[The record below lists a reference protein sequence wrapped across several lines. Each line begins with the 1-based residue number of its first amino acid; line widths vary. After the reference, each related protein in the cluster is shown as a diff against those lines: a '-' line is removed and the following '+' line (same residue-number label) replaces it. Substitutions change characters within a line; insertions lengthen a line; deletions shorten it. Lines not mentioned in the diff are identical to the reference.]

1 MRKIVAFLCLG
12 TLLVAATWASVALA
26 IEGGTKDAVTGLV
39 WSPSLRTQTGSSWIW
54 TQCQS
59 RAADYFVTEG
69 GITYA
74 DWRVATIKEL
84 LAAYNNGVMEN
95 LAPRSADG
103 KIISAGTG
111 GVGSISVWH
120 VWSADWKGNKA
131 WLVKFPVSADG
142 SRLAGTPIL
151 ELTTKNFAID
161 SVFVRP

>member
-1 MRKIVAFLCLG
+1 MRKIGAVLCLG

-26 IEGGTKDAVTGLV
+26 TEGGTKDAVSGLV
-39 WSPSLRTQTGSSWIW
+39 WSPSLRTLTGSSWIW

-59 RAADYFVTEG
+59 RAADYFVTED
-69 GITYA
+69 GITYD
-74 DWRVATIKEL
+74 DWRVPKINEL
-84 LAAYNNGVMEN
+84 LAAYNNGVLEN

-103 KIISAGTG
+103 TIISAG
-111 GVGSISVWH
+111 ISSGDSRRFWH

-142 SRLAGTPIL
+142 YHLAGTPIL

-161 SVFVRP
+161 TVFVRP